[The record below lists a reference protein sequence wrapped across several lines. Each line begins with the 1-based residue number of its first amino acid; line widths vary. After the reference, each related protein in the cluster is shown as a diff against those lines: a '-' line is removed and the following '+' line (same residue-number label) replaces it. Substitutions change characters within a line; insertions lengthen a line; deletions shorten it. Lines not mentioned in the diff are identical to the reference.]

1 MPVTPVKRILL
12 VEDSKFYAA
21 VMQQQ
26 LTSLENVEVEH
37 VVTYAETKAKLADGS
52 ATYDLALV
60 DLNLPDATQGE
71 SVDFTIQH
79 NIPTIVFSGQ
89 YDSDLKSR
97 LFQKGILD
105 YVVKDSPVAVNYL
118 LDVVT
123 NFLSPNKH
131 KILIANANK
140 RQRQKQI
147 QILTALKMS
156 VWVCDSIK
164 EAEQIVEKQEGIN
177 LVLAGE
183 ELSDGSG
190 IQLVTELRK
199 QFDFAKI
206 AILTILDEHTKN
218 AAQYLRYGAN
228 EFLRTP
234 FSPEEFQ
241 CRLASLFK
249 IQDQIKTLEYAATR
263 DFLTG
268 MLNRRA
274 FFESAE
280 PMLALSNREDR
291 PLALAIIDIDF
302 FKKINDTYGH
312 DVGDIALKE
321 MARALNSSLRKSDI
335 AARFGGEEFCLLLPN
350 LPMEETPDFLL
361 RIQNAIRNIA
371 IDTEEGIVSFTASF
385 GLCFEKNLSID
396 DMIKKADEALYQ
408 AKENG
413 RDQYIIAA

>member
-1 MPVTPVKRILL
+1 MPVTPAKRILL

-26 LTSLENVEVEH
+26 LTSLENVEVDH

-52 ATYDLALV
+52 TSYDLALV

-79 NIPTIVFSGQ
+79 DIPTIVFSGQ

-140 RQRQKQI
+140 RERQKQI
-147 QILTALKMS
+147 QTLTALKMS

-164 EAEQIVEKQEGIN
+164 ETEQVLEKQDDIN

-190 IQLVTELRK
+190 IQLVTALRK
-199 QFDFAKI
+199 QFDFAKV
-206 AILTILDEHTKN
+206 AILTILDEHTNN

-228 EFLRTP
+228 DFLRTP

-280 PMLALSNREDR
+280 PMLALSNRENNS
-291 PLALAIIDIDF
+291 LALAIIDIDF

-312 DVGDIALKE
+312 DIGDVALKE
-321 MARALNSSLRKSDI
+321 MAQALEGIIRKSDV

-350 LPMEETPDFLL
+350 LTKEAAPEFFLRL
-361 RIQNAIRNIA
+361 QAAIKSIA
-371 IDTEEGIVSFTASF
+371 IETEQGVVSFTASF
-385 GLCFEKNLSID
+385 GVCFERSLSID

-413 RDQYIIAA
+413 RDQYIIAS